1 MDAKVRL
8 KVSEIEIQLEGSEAF
23 VSKYLDIFNA
33 KFANI
38 DFAEVLAE
46 RDNTNPAPPDT
57 ADSV

>member
-1 MDAKVRL
+1 MNAKVRL

-38 DFAEVLAE
+38 DFADVLAE
-46 RDNTNPAPPDT
+46 KRHENSAPPDT
-57 ADSV
+57 EDSV